1 MIFLNIGLFFYHG
14 GKAVNRCKRR
24 RGDAQRTRR
33 RSRRHSWPMECIAR
47 VLRLPAD
54 SAETPL
60 RPDARCSAAADDGG
74 RALGRL
80 GRREHRVNPGSTH
93 RPPTAV
99 QFRRDRRGREEL
111 RMRARHSVATQ
122 CRAITMACV
131 GCPLRWDA
139 PGHHTGRSGSDM
151 DVCPSESHSFTT
163 QLDFPTMIKKQAYID
178 RGCEADIW
186 NSSTATSK

>member
-1 MIFLNIGLFFYHG
+1 MFFYHG

-111 RMRARHSVATQ
+111 RMRAALCSNSMQGDHN
-122 CRAITMACV
+122 
-131 GCPLRWDA
+131 GLRWLSGRARDA

-163 QLDFPTMIKKQAYID
+163 QLDFPTIIKK
-178 RGCEADIW
+178 
-186 NSSTATSK
+186 TSLYAPPLVGQ